1 MVAVRCRTW
10 SDRRRQLA
18 IPEWSSAWLGSAT
31 MNASRGIAAPI
42 AGAAGQFFA
51 GVGLFLRGIG
61 LYLRNPGLM
70 LLGVLPALISGAF
83 FVAAFGTLVYFV
95 GDLAALITPFADDW
109 SDAGRGMT
117 RVAAGLALLGLGGL
131 LTVVA
136 FTAVTLVIGDPFYE
150 KISERV
156 EDGLGGTPNAVD
168 VPFWSSL
175 RHSIV
180 DSLRLVGLAVLFGV
194 PLFVAGFIPVVGQT
208 VVPALGATIGG
219 WLLAVELVGAPFYR
233 RGLRLTDRRAA
244 LRADR
249 PTALGFGV
257 AVFVSFLI
265 PLGAVLLMPAAV
277 AGAALLARRVL
288 GQPTTVELTGA
299 AQDGG

>member
-1 MVAVRCRTW
+1 MRWAPAKSRAVA
-10 SDRRRQLA
+10 DQD
-18 IPEWSSAWLGSAT
+18 PEWLGSAT
-31 MNASRGIAAPI
+31 VNASRDLAAPVT
-42 AGAAGQFFA
+42 GAAGQFLA

-61 LYLRNPGLM
+61 LYLRSPGLM
-70 LLGVLPALISGAF
+70 LLGVVPALISGAVF
-83 FVAAFGTLVYFV
+83 LTAFGALVYFV
-95 GDLAALITPFADDW
+95 DDLAALITPFADDW
-109 SDAGRGMT
+109 SAAWRGLV
-117 RVAAGLALLGLGGL
+117 RVVAGLALLGLGGL

-136 FTAVTLVIGDPFYE
+136 FTAVTLIIGDPFYE

-175 RHSIV
+175 RHSV
-180 DSLRLVGLAVLFGV
+180 ADSLRLVGLSVALGV
-194 PLFVAGFIPVVGQT
+194 PLFAAGFIPVVGQT
-208 VVPALGATIGG
+208 VVPALAATIGG
-219 WLLAVELVGAPFYR
+219 WLLAVELVGSPFYR
-233 RGLRLTDRRAA
+233 RGLRLPDRRAA

-249 PTALGFGV
+249 PAALGFGV

-288 GQPTTVELTGA
+288 GQPITAGTGTG
-299 AQDGG
+299 QDGR